1 MEGEKMNFSFL
12 SKEEEQKVQ
21 QFFLSKY
28 LVPLSFWNGKKLFRR
43 VHSVWVASEKCAE
56 LLPKVKADSAGLML
70 LLELETLK
78 PSRQGLA
85 FLENP
90 RMKN

>member
-1 MEGEKMNFSFL
+1 MNFSFL
-12 SKEEEQKVQ
+12 SGAEEEKIK
-21 QFFLSKY
+21 QFFLQKHQI
-28 LVPLSFWNGKKLFRR
+28 PFSFWSGKKLFKR
-43 VHSVWVASEKCAE
+43 VHSVWVVSEKCAE
-56 LLPKVKADSAGLML
+56 LLPKVKVDSAGLML